1 MTAQN
6 QKMQKNILYW
16 LWAKATAENEM
27 EFMKIINQ
35 EKKNKNS
42 AFLCL
47 LNFDLM
53 AKAYLSQDKNDTR

>member
-6 QKMQKNILYW
+6 QEMQKNILYY
-16 LWAKATAENEM
+16 LWAKATAENVM

-53 AKAYLSQDKNDTR
+53 AKAYLSQDKNYTR